1 MEDNF
6 FYIAAIISVLAIAL
20 FVTFIYINIKLRS
33 NWNNANKLN
42 IISISLASVFE
53 VLLLVVSGL
62 IFKNVIINIYI
73 VLFLVTFIILLAA
86 ELTYL
91 ISYQK
96 YKKEYWS
103 K

>member
-42 IISISLASVFE
+42 
-53 VLLLVVSGL
+53 
-62 IFKNVIINIYI
+62 K
-73 VLFLVTFIILLAA
+73 TR
-86 ELTYL
+86 
-91 ISYQK
+91 
-96 YKKEYWS
+96 
-103 K
+103 